1 MITPSL
7 SSSTLL
13 QHMCVF
19 SIILLLFWD
28 FEGIK
33 NHSWCIAGSLSPCT
47 SNLFVLRCL
56 LCSKKPANWPIFKFY
71 ISNVFL
77 SKFYFPAPCS
87 AYFQLGTG
95 KQENSYFNWIL
106 LNIFFSGLSARCA
119 SQTKPISVHF
129 YCAPTLG
136 KRFLLCARFYIHH
149 VSCIMH
155 ASWKQYH
162 TRYKSTFITRYED
175 ICQNDFRDKM

>member
-1 MITPSL
+1 MILHFISDLLYLSPSIYFNLIIFKHDITSLWADALHLPPFLPMHFPSL
-7 SSSTLL
+7 CSPLDP
-13 QHMCVF
+13 
-19 SIILLLFWD
+19 LFAQ
-28 FEGIK
+28 K
-33 NHSWCIAGSLSPCT
+33 N
-47 SNLFVLRCL
+47 
-56 LCSKKPANWPIFKFY
+56 PANWPIFKFY

-162 TRYKSTFITRYED
+162 TRYKSIWITRYED